1 MRFTC
6 AEKNIRAELWE
17 RERTIFSNHTKTV
30 VHLQHTQQWGHV
42 EGRLNKSFCLHAEYY
57 ISPQSRTLGD
67 TQKEGRQP
75 LKQMIFFFSS
85 NTAETQQVKKW
96 SKTSWKKDFIFH
108 HPICTFVFQG
118 SINSL
123 LPLSLAFW
131 CLCQL
136 LFSLRMHYDLEMSQP
151 ELQRQWKYFE
161 ETLYKNWQP
170 KLAGCAL
177 TAKEMFYTSVP
188 HLKARVTKL
197 LVFTGLLRGIYK
209 KDHIS
214 DNCWHIALFFSQH
227 ICFIMPKL
235 FKATLGNIWPLR
247 AWKTYNNKAL
257 K

>member
-1 MRFTC
+1 M
-6 AEKNIRAELWE
+6 
-17 RERTIFSNHTKTV
+17 
-30 VHLQHTQQWGHV
+30 
-42 EGRLNKSFCLHAEYY
+42 
-57 ISPQSRTLGD
+57 
-67 TQKEGRQP
+67 
-75 LKQMIFFFSS
+75 
-85 NTAETQQVKKW
+85 
-96 SKTSWKKDFIFH
+96 SWKKDFIFH

-118 SINSL
+118 SINSV
-123 LPLSLAFW
+123 LPLSFVFW

-136 LFSLRMHYDLEMSQP
+136 LFPLKTHYDLEMSQP

-170 KLAGCAL
+170 KLSGCAL

-235 FKATLGNIWPLR
+235 FKATLGNTWPLR
-247 AWKTYNNKAL
+247 VWKTYNNKAL